1 LFMDQ
6 FAETWHLYGLP
17 WWLRGRSVCLQCR
30 RPGFDLYNISIPT
43 HELEYLHDHISRIR
57 GETEEDGRGVR

>member
-1 LFMDQ
+1 MEIQ
-6 FAETWHLYGLP
+6 RAKNN
-17 WWLRGRSVCLQCR
+17 Q
-30 RPGFDLYNISIPT
+30 NN